1 MAGFE
6 DSGGAHVIDLRASAP
21 TLACY
26 PNPTNGS
33 TFVTYPSYL
42 NGSTMMILDAKG
54 DLVRSITLGGSGV
67 LEMATGQL
75 PEGLYLVNIA
85 GTTFSTKLTVQH

>member
-1 MAGFE
+1 M
-6 DSGGAHVIDLRASAP
+6 
-21 TLACY
+21 T
-26 PNPTNGS
+26 
-33 TFVTYPSYL
+33 
-42 NGSTMMILDAKG
+42 ILDSKG

-75 PEGLYLVNIA
+75 PDGLYLVNIA